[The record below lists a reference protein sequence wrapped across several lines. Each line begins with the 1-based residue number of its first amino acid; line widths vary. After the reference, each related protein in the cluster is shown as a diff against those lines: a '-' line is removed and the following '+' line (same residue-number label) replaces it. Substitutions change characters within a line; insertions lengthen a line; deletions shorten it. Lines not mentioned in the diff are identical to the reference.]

1 MFSVPLGE
9 NAQLRPLEPWQAA
22 EFLEHMDRARALSKD
37 CAGVD
42 ERILATQSAAL
53 AALHGKSYGRA
64 LDRAYEALQLA
75 GLEKRDL
82 SSYIA
87 AVSLISQIHLVRG
100 NHDSNRILDLPWAAP
115 PVESMRLTVTDGTG
129 RDRRL
134 FLSHY
139 AHRAWP
145 GLWRETLHLF
155 GHSHGWLPD
164 TSRSCDV
171 GIDACDARPVD
182 LDAILLRLQ
191 AAELVPEELA
201 RHGMR

>member
-1 MFSVPLGE
+1 MATYFTADTHFGDPHV
-9 NAQLRPLEPWQAA
+9 LRHA
-22 EFLEHMDRARALSKD
+22 RARFGTVEAHDEALIAAWNAVVGPEDTVWHLGDFAVEASRAR
-37 CAGVD
+37 CAEVFS
-42 ERILATQSAAL
+42 R
-53 AALHGKSYGRA
+53 LHGLK
-64 LDRAYEALQLA
+64 
-75 GLEKRDL
+75 
-82 SSYIA
+82 
-87 AVSLISQIHLVRG
+87 HLVRG

-115 PVESMRLTVTDGTG
+115 PMESMRLTVTDGTG